1 VSASP
6 GNAERRATTY
16 RLFAQALDLPLA
28 ERSQFLDEQCGHD
41 LDLRA
46 EVEALLTIVRDDG
59 MQTGALVGGS
69 GPAEES
75 LAGRIFGRFRLREPI
90 GAGGMG
96 VVYLADRT
104 DGVQQLVAVKLVSS
118 LLASSAQRNFE
129 REVQIL
135 ARLEHPSVARLID
148 AGVDEGRAWVAI
160 EYVRGLRIDE
170 YCTTRE
176 LAIPGIVKLLVQL
189 SAAVSAAHA
198 MLVVHSDIKPANV
211 LVTAEGLPK
220 LIDFGIATALRDSDT
235 ERAPTIDVRRLFS
248 PNYSAPEQ
256 VTGGAVT
263 VATDV
268 FGLGA
273 LAYRLLT
280 GVPIY
285 RDAKTPVAYLM
296 AVSSEDVERPSR
308 AAIGGHHDRSWSNAL
323 RGDLDAILCKAL
335 ERDPERRYASAADFR
350 VDLQRYLDGR
360 PVTAHAPSA
369 GYRTGKFIRRNA
381 LAVLLSS
388 LLVASLV
395 AGGVFAWV
403 QSGKTAVALKMAARR
418 GEFLES
424 VLKSANPLGGGSR
437 DVTVAQLLDASAA
450 KTDAMAE
457 TEPLTAASML
467 SLVAETNLGLDR
479 NPQGLAANTR
489 AIELLRASGGSAA
502 ELASALTTR
511 GQLLIKSGRYRES
524 EAPLVEAVALAEHSR
539 GAEKQLGAALN
550 ALGAAYQDSERETQ
564 ADAMYQR
571 SIQVYRSAHLETSEA
586 AADPI
591 ANLGVLRY
599 NEGRYNEAADYMR
612 EAVEM
617 RRQSLPP
624 DHPELLG
631 SEYNYAACL
640 QRNHQAPAAERIFRD
655 LLATYT
661 RILGPDHED
670 TLMTRQ
676 GLAANLLRQK
686 RYAEA
691 AAEALP
697 AAQGMTRAEGD
708 SHDWTQTA
716 WETYGTAACLA
727 GQGDPGLAALR
738 RVAAFRRTGADANNW
753 RTQLTDVHIGEC
765 LVTLKRYTEAEP
777 LLLKAVAALEATRGA
792 KHDNT
797 QTGYRALRDLYAATG
812 RSAEAARV
820 AANIQP

>member
-6 GNAERRATTY
+6 ENAERRATTY
-16 RLFAQALDLPLA
+16 RLFAQALDLPVA
-28 ERSQFLDEQCGHD
+28 ERERFLAEQCGHD
-41 LDLRA
+41 PGLRA
-46 EVEALLTIVRDDG
+46 EIEALLAIAHEDG
-59 MQTGALVGGS
+59 LQTGALVGGA
-69 GPAEES
+69 GQTEES
-75 LAGRIFGRFRLREPI
+75 LTGRVFGRFRLREPI

-118 LLASSAQRNFE
+118 LLATTAQRHFE

-148 AGVDEGRAWVAI
+148 AGVEEGRAWVAI
-160 EYVRGLRIDE
+160 EYVRGSRIDD
-170 YCTTRE
+170 YCASHE
-176 LAIPGIVKLLVQL
+176 LAIPAIVKLLVQL

-198 MLVVHSDIKPANV
+198 LLVVHSDIKPANV
-211 LVTAEGLPK
+211 LVTSEGLPK
-220 LIDFGIATALRDSDT
+220 LIDFGIATALRDTDN
-235 ERAPTIDVRRLFS
+235 ERAPTLEVGRLFS
-248 PNYSAPEQ
+248 PNYSAAEQ
-256 VTGGAVT
+256 VAGGAVT

-296 AVSSEDVERPSR
+296 AVSSEDVELPSR
-308 AAIGGHHDRSWSNAL
+308 AALAGKHDGSWVKEL

-335 ERDPERRYASAADFR
+335 EREPERRYASAAEFR
-350 VDLQRYLDGR
+350 LDLQCYLDGR
-360 PVTAHAPSA
+360 PVTAHFPSI
-369 GYRTGKFIRRNA
+369 GYRTRKFVRRNA
-381 LAVLLSS
+381 LAVVLSS
-388 LLVASLV
+388 LLSVSLI
-395 AGGVFAWV
+395 AGGIFAWV

-424 VLKSANPLGGGSR
+424 VLKSANPFSGGNR

-450 KTDAMAE
+450 KTDAMAA
-457 TEPLTAASML
+457 TEPLAAASML
-467 SLVAETNLGLDR
+467 NLVAETNLGLDR

-489 AIELLRASGGSAA
+489 ALELLRANGGSAA
-502 ELASALTTR
+502 ELASTLTTR
-511 GQLLIKSGRYRES
+511 GQLLIKSGRYREA

-550 ALGAAYQDSERETQ
+550 ALGAAYQDSEREAQ

-571 SIQVYRSAHLETSEA
+571 AIQVYRAARLDTSEA

-599 NEGRYNEAADYMR
+599 NEGRYNEAAEYMR
-612 EAVEM
+612 AAVEM
-617 RRQSLPP
+617 RRKSLPP
-624 DHPELLG
+624 DHPELLD

-640 QRNHQAPAAERIFRD
+640 QRNHQEQAAEKIFRD

-670 TLMTRQ
+670 VLMTRQ
-676 GLAANLLRQK
+676 GLAANLLRQQ

-691 AAEALP
+691 AQEALP

-716 WETYGTAACLA
+716 WETYGTAACLS
-727 GQGDPGLAALR
+727 GQGDAGLSALQ

-765 LVTLKRYTEAEP
+765 LVALKRYSAAEP
-777 LLLKAVAALEATRGA
+777 LLRKAVAALEATRGPT
-792 KHDNT
+792 HDNT
-797 QTGYRALRDLYAATG
+797 QAGYRALRDLYAATG
-812 RSAEAARV
+812 RSEEADRY
-820 AANIQP
+820 AAKLQP